1 MKKISLLTII
11 LLICVMI
18 TAAGTENIMSELGF
32 SAGLSAKGETG
43 YIFNESASTIKIN
56 PSIIGNLNSSN
67 IVWTHSEM
75 NYNQWNDYIAMGV
88 PIEFKGM
95 NIGVGLSWNR
105 LWIDGIP
112 VTEAGDTIDGTN
124 YQEIIY
130 NGNTN
135 MALNEYGF
143 GLSLSKSIASIG
155 MLVKYTKGNILD
167 YSVKG
172 LGFDAGI
179 TVLKAVNIPVINSI
193 GTAIVIKD
201 IMGTTFDWNTGYSEK
216 TDMIAEIG
224 LGLSFDI
231 PKLGDNAFNM
241 EVALCKYIGDNTDIV
256 YKGGAE
262 LYILPMIPIRI
273 GYNGNSIS
281 GGIGI
286 ETEHILVDYSYSGVQ
301 DLEPVHKVSIGLF
314 F

>member
-1 MKKISLLTII
+1 MKKVL
-11 LLICVMI
+11 LLITIFIIGILI

-56 PSIIGNLNSSN
+56 PSIIGNLNNSN

-88 PIEFKGM
+88 PVKFKGM
-95 NIGVGLSWNR
+95 NIGMGLSWNR

-124 YQEIIY
+124 FQEIIY

-135 MALNEYGF
+135 MSMNEYAL
-143 GLSLSKSIASIG
+143 GLSLSKSIVSIG
-155 MLVKYTKGNILD
+155 MLVKYTHGNLLD

-179 TVLKAVNIPVINSI
+179 TVLKEINIPIINSI
-193 GTAIVIKD
+193 GSAVVIKD
-201 IMGTTFDWNTGYSEK
+201 IMGTTYDWNTGYSEN

-224 LGLSFDI
+224 IGMSLDI
-231 PKLGDNAFNM
+231 PKLGENAFNI
-241 EVALCKYIGDNTDIV
+241 EGAICKYIGDNTDMV
-256 YKGGAE
+256 YKAGAE
-262 LYILPMIPIRI
+262 LYILPMIPIRL

-286 ETEHILVDYSYSGVQ
+286 ETEHISVDYSYSGVQ